1 MAGVVCRVHL
11 RTSASQPLSQ
21 ADPYGLFGWNMGK
34 QLVYLDSS
42 LCINWD
48 AIRNMK
54 CFYAQ
59 AKVEVFP
66 SSDVLAAVALF
77 FTLGGLHLF
86 ALLGLTCICLRGA
99 RIPALS
105 LC

>member
-1 MAGVVCRVHL
+1 
-11 RTSASQPLSQ
+11 
-21 ADPYGLFGWNMGK
+21 
-34 QLVYLDSS
+34 
-42 LCINWD
+42 
-48 AIRNMK
+48 MK